1 MEWTRNDYTLTDD
14 TARVNVPAVHGLLST
29 SYWAP
34 DRTAEVICASLD
46 RSLCFSLL
54 YGSNQIGFGRF
65 VTDHATFSWFCDF
78 IIESGHRANGLG
90 KWMLTIMLEH
100 PAVRDT
106 NLPRNAGRT
115 RALPALWI
123 RGQGNDEAACAAVTR
138 L

>member
-54 YGSNQIGFGRF
+54 HGSDQIGFGRF

-106 NLPRNAGRT
+106 NIYLGTQDAHELYRRYGFEDKAMMKRPAPR
-115 RALPALWI
+115 
-123 RGQGNDEAACAAVTR
+123 
-138 L
+138 